1 MCPKSSR
8 TQNTWRHLAKL
19 TGTYKV
25 AKTGPTARDGNK
37 IAFLAV
43 TCWKAACWFRRLS
56 WRGRC
61 PSTTFPPRTSTSKL
75 DCKLSEYFHLQT
87 YCRREPR
94 YGLYV
99 HEDVT
104 KQTNVEL

>member
-8 TQNTWRHLAKL
+8 KPNTWRHVAKL

-37 IAFLAV
+37 NDFAFLAV

-61 PSTTFPPRTSTSKL
+61 PSTTFSTAYEHL
-75 DCKLSEYFHLQT
+75 EAGLQALRIFPLADLLSS
-87 YCRREPR
+87 
-94 YGLYV
+94 
-99 HEDVT
+99 
-104 KQTNVEL
+104 